1 MDLSTL
7 IRQLGDL
14 LGEVIVAQE
23 SQPVFEIEERIR
35 LLAKARREGDHAAAQ
50 QLPQEAAALSDD
62 ELFTVASAFALYFDL
77 VNVAEEVNRVQV
89 LRHRRDAAYPVPIR
103 NSIAS
108 AIQTLKDEGVSAQD
122 VQALLAD
129 LHIELV
135 LTSHPTQSK
144 RRTVLSRVE
153 SIRDLVDQLALAHTS
168 ARQRDVLLRELRAE
182 VTTLWLTDRARTHQ
196 PQVTDEVRTTLYFV
210 DQVFSDV
217 LPHVYRDFDAALN
230 EHYPGAQLNHPWLRL
245 ASWVGGDRD
254 GNPNVT
260 HRVTAETLRL
270 HRGLAVEKHQAAL
283 RNLSRELSFHDRR
296 LAPPPELEDWFDQ
309 RRRDLPEHV
318 AYLAERYAHEPYRL
332 ALALLAADLQAASQE
347 DMAAHLLSDDAHQAV
362 GRVEE
367 IDRVLD
373 AVAAHVPAAVAQNDL
388 KDVRNQVDVFGLHS
402 ARLDIREDGRR
413 IKAVMAELL
422 AAMGVAEDYAE
433 IAPAA
438 RAVLLSEL
446 LEQPKAP
453 QIPAEFSAEAQ
464 ETWATFKLLAR
475 ARALYGQALFGPFV
489 ISMATEVADVL
500 AVLLLARWAGGDAD
514 LHIAPLFE
522 TIEDLENCPQIL
534 GDLFRHPVYARHLA
548 ALDKAQMVMIGY
560 SDSNKDGG
568 YLAAQWGLY
577 QGQERIAKVCAEH
590 DVKLTLFHGRGGSVA
605 RGGGPA
611 NRAIQAQP
619 PGTIQ
624 GRFRVTEQGETI
636 AFRYGDPDLA
646 YRNLEQIISAVL
658 LASRPGAG
666 AAPVR
671 DEWRAAMDQMAP
683 AAMQAFRYL
692 VYEQPGFRQFWRE
705 VTPLDEITR
714 LHLSSRPASRGGG
727 PQFEKIRA
735 IPWVFSWMQSRYNLP
750 GWFGLGTGLAQA
762 PSLELLQQ
770 MYAEWPFFRAILD
783 NAEMSMLKADMD
795 IAQLYLSLSTD
806 PENAQAIYAGIRAEY
821 DLTRERILAI
831 KQNKEL
837 LDDDPVIQRS
847 IQLRNPYV
855 DPLNYLQV
863 ELLRRMRSMEDADIA
878 EGEELHGIMAHIING
893 IAAGLRNTG

>member
-1 MDLSTL
+1 MDLSGL
-7 IRQLGDL
+7 IRQLGEL

-23 SQPVFEIEERIR
+23 SRPVFEIEERIR
-35 LLAKARREGDHAAAQ
+35 LLAKARREGDAAAAQ
-50 QLPQEAAALSDD
+50 QLPMEAATLSDD
-62 ELFTVASAFALYFDL
+62 ELFAVASAFALYFDL
-77 VNVAEEVNRVQV
+77 VNVAEEVNRIQV

-103 NSIAS
+103 NSMA
-108 AIQTLKDEGVSAQD
+108 AALQTLKDEGLASAD
-122 VQALLAD
+122 VQDLLDD
-129 LHIELV
+129 LQIELV

-153 SIRDLVDQLALAHTS
+153 SIRHLVDQIALAHTS
-168 ARQRDVLLRELRAE
+168 TRRREGLLRDLRAE
-182 VTTLWLTDRARTHQ
+182 VTTLWLTDRARTHKL
-196 PQVTDEVRTTLYFV
+196 QVTDEVRTNLYFV
-210 DQVFSDV
+210 DQVFWEV
-217 LPHVYRDFDAALN
+217 LPQIYRDFEAGLAAIFP
-230 EHYPGAQLNHPWLRL
+230 EAQIKHPWFTLG
-245 ASWVGGDRD
+245 SWVGGDRD

-260 HRVTAETLRL
+260 HRVTAEALRL

-296 LAPPPELEDWFDQ
+296 LAPPPELEAWFEQ

-318 AYLAERYAHEPYRL
+318 AFLAERYAHEPYRL
-332 ALALLAADLQAASQE
+332 ALALLAADLQTASQE
-347 DMAAHLLSDDAHQAV
+347 EMAAHLLSDEPHQAR
-362 GRVEE
+362 GRVED
-367 IDRVLD
+367 IDAVLD
-373 AVAAHVPAAVAQNDL
+373 LVAAHVPAAVAQSDL
-388 KDVRNQVDVFGLHS
+388 KDVRAQLDVFGLHS

-422 AAMGVAEDYAE
+422 AAIDIADDYAE
-433 IAPAA
+433 MGSPD
-438 RAVLLSEL
+438 RASLLSDL
-446 LEQPKAP
+446 LEKADAP
-453 QIPAEFSAEAQ
+453 VIPNGLSADAQ

-475 ARALYGQALFGPFV
+475 ARAIYGQALFGPFV

-500 AVLLLARWAGGDAD
+500 AVLLLARWAGGDD
-514 LHIAPLFE
+514 GLHIVPLFE
-522 TIEDLENCPQIL
+522 TIEDLENCPRVL
-534 GDLFRHPVYARHLA
+534 GDLFTHPIYAQHLQ
-548 ALDKAQMVMIGY
+548 ALDRAQMVMIGY

-590 DVKLTLFHGRGGSVA
+590 DVKPTLFHGRGGSVA

-619 PGTIQ
+619 PGTIR

-666 AAPVR
+666 EGPVKAG
-671 DEWRAAMDQMAP
+671 WRAAMDQMSL
-683 AAMQAFRYL
+683 AAMQAFRHL
-692 VYEQPGFRQFWRE
+692 VYEQPGFHQFWRD

-750 GWFGLGTGLAQA
+750 GWFGLGTGLQQA
-762 PSLELLQQ
+762 PSLDLLQQ

-783 NAEMSMLKADMD
+783 NAEMSMLKADMG
-795 IAQLYLSLSTD
+795 IAELYLTLSTE
-806 PENAQAIYAGIRAEY
+806 PENAQSLFMRIRDEY

-863 ELLRRMRSMEDADIA
+863 ELLRRLRGLDDPGSAHA
-878 EGEELHGIMAHIING
+878 EELHSIMAHIING

>member
-1 MDLSTL
+1 MDLSAL

-14 LGEVIVAQE
+14 LGDVIVTQE
-23 SQPVFEIEERIR
+23 SRPVFEIEERIR
-35 LLAKARREGDHAAAQ
+35 LLAKARREGDRGAAE
-50 QLPQEAAALSDD
+50 QLPKEAAALSDD
-62 ELFTVASAFALYFDL
+62 ELFAVASAFALYFDL
-77 VNVAEEVNRVQV
+77 VNVAEEVNRIQV

-103 NSIAS
+103 NSIAA
-108 AIQTLKDEGVSAQD
+108 AIESWQEEQVPASE
-122 VQALLAD
+122 VQAILDGLQ
-129 LHIELV
+129 IELV

-153 SIRDLVDQLALAHTS
+153 DIRELVDQLSLAHTS
-168 ARQRDVLLRELRAE
+168 ARQRDILLRDLRAE
-182 VTTLWLTDRARTHQ
+182 ITTLWLTDRARTHQ
-196 PQVTDEVRTTLYFV
+196 PQVTDEVRTTLYFA
-210 DQVFSDV
+210 DQVFWQV
-217 LPHVYRDFDAALN
+217 LPRIYRDLEAAVAA
-230 EHYPGAQLNHPWLRL
+230 HYPESVVQHAWLTL
-245 ASWVGGDRD
+245 GSWVGGDRD

-260 HRVTAETLRL
+260 HQVTAETLRL

-283 RNLSRELSFHDRR
+283 RTLARQLSFHDRR
-296 LAPPPELEDWFDQ
+296 LAAPPELDDWFAQ
-309 RRRDLPEHV
+309 RQRDLPEHV
-318 AYLAERYAHEPYRL
+318 AFLAERYANEPYRL
-332 ALALLAADLQAASQE
+332 ALALLAADLQTASQE
-347 DMAAHLLSDDAHQAV
+347 DMASHLLSDEPHAARGQVA
-362 GRVEE
+362 E

-373 AVAAHVPAAVAQNDL
+373 AVAAHVPAAVAESDL
-388 KDVRNQVDVFGLHS
+388 KDVRTQVDVFGLHS

-413 IKAVMAELL
+413 LKGVMAEML
-422 AAMGVAEDYAE
+422 AAMGIADDYAE
-433 IAPAA
+433 MTAEDRAA
-438 RAVLLSEL
+438 LLSEL
-446 LEQPKAP
+446 LEKAEAP
-453 QIPAEFSAEAQ
+453 AIPDNLSAEA
-464 ETWATFKLLAR
+464 EESWATFKLLAR
-475 ARALYGQALFGPFV
+475 ARAIYGSALIGPFV

-500 AVLLLARWAGGDAD
+500 AVLLLASWAGGNEG

-522 TIEDLENCPQIL
+522 TIEDLENCPQVL
-534 GDLFRHPVYARHLA
+534 GDLFTHPIYGQHLNT
-548 ALDKAQMVMIGY
+548 LDRAQMVMIGY

-577 QGQERIAKVCAEH
+577 QGQERIANVCAAH

-636 AFRYGDPDLA
+636 AFRYGDPELA
-646 YRNLEQIISAVL
+646 YRNLEQIINAVL
-658 LASRPGAG
+658 LASRPGG
-666 AAPVR
+666 APNLVKA
-671 DEWRAAMDQMAP
+671 EWRAAMDQMSL
-683 AAMQAFRYL
+683 AAMQAFRHL

-714 LHLSSRPASRGGG
+714 LQLSSRPASRGGG

-750 GWFGLGTGLAQA
+750 GWFGLGTGLQQA
-762 PSLELLQQ
+762 PSLDLLQA

-795 IAQLYLSLSTD
+795 IAELYLSLSTD
-806 PENAQAIYAGIRAEY
+806 PENAQTIFARIRTEY
-821 DLTRERILAI
+821 ELTRERILAI

-863 ELLRRMRSMEDADIA
+863 ELLQRLRGLDDPHGEHA
-878 EGEELHGIMAHIING
+878 EELHGIMAHIING